1 MADKL
6 PYLQVYVADWIRD
19 TRMLSLKA
27 RAIWFDL
34 LTLMH
39 DSDRRGYLYN
49 RTGKPFSHEQLALY
63 CATSCE
69 TVTEAIRELID
80 SGVASCTES
89 GVLYS
94 RRIVKDEQKRQAAR
108 QAGKKGG
115 NPALKKSSTG
125 PPDVVKGSLNG
136 TLKGEDKQPLIIDSS
151 IRSSPGVG
159 GAGEGGAPSAPNC
172 RQKGRASDALDP
184 DFDRFWNAYP
194 KKVAKLDAC
203 IAWDNL
209 DPSPELIQ
217 TIILAVE
224 KQKKT
229 EQWLKGIVP
238 KASNWLT
245 GNRWTDVVD
254 VPSSKPTE
262 TIEEKNARLQK
273 ERDARKVQGPTVPLG
288 DVLKRAQQNQ
298 QRKVNDDPSSGS

>member
-19 TRMLSLKA
+19 TRMLSLEA

-115 NPALKKSSTG
+115 NPALKKPSTG
-125 PPDVVKGSLNG
+125 PPDEVKGALNG
-136 TLKGEDKQPLIIDSS
+136 TLKGEDKRPLNIDSS
-151 IRSSPGVG
+151 IRSSSGVG
-159 GAGEGGAPSAPNC
+159 GAGEGGALGAPNF

-203 IAWDNL
+203 LAWDNL
-209 DPSPELIQ
+209 NPTPELIQ

-229 EQWLKGIVP
+229 EQWLKKIIP
-238 KASNWLT
+238 NASTWLERK
-245 GNRWTDVVD
+245 RWTDVVE
-254 VPSSKPTE
+254 VPSAEPME
-262 TIEEKNARLQK
+262 TLEEKQARLQR
-273 ERDARKVQGPTVPLG
+273 EREEEEKTEQLRHDPKLKAKVQEIIQKTAKGTRP
-288 DVLKRAQQNQ
+288 Q
-298 QRKVNDDPSSGS
+298 